1 MENTIHFPIG
11 LIPVR
16 TVTPQTSLTKKAAL
30 FLTIYIYFIYI
41 FFNITPV
48 KKNTNQKSVTV
59 EKKSGIVQQMWAD
72 V

>member
-16 TVTPQTSLTKKAAL
+16 TVTPHTSLTKKAAI
-30 FLTIYIYFIYI
+30 FLTIYIFFIYI

-59 EKKSGIVQQMWAD
+59 EKKSGIVQQM
-72 V
+72 